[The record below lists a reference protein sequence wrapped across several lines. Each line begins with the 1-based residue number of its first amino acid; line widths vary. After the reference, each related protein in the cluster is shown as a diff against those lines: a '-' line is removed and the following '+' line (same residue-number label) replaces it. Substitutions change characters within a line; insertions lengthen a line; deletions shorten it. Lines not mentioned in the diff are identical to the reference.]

1 MALCHR
7 ELVVSA
13 QNELRWWK
21 VRCGRMP
28 QPARRRRALPGTSA
42 RNRKECALTKPR
54 DGKKNRTAVR
64 GARRAMCRDGT
75 RSGRTLSC
83 RGRFVWSGRRN
94 SWSKLEQYRVER
106 SNRGAN
112 EDEQLSARAIC
123 SLAGGSGNLAG
134 DRRRFSRRRC
144 GWSVAWGNNRARS
157 RWHIRFWNRLEA
169 CAVARRIH
177 G

>member
-112 EDEQLSARAIC
+112 EDEQLSARAVC
-123 SLAGGSGNLAG
+123 SLAGPFHAILLKF
-134 DRRRFSRRRC
+134 RP
-144 GWSVAWGNNRARS
+144 
-157 RWHIRFWNRLEA
+157 
-169 CAVARRIH
+169 RISSA
-177 G
+177 